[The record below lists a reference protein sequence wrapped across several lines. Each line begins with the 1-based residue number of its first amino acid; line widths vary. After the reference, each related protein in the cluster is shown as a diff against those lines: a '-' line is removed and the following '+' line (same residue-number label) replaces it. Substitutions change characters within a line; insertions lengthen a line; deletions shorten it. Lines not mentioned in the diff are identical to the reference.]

1 MISRYSHKIIP
12 SQVLKWIVAMIIL
25 IVMVFPIWWMFNV
38 VFTEPGVPISI
49 NPRLYPS
56 SLQAGIDNISQ
67 VLSDSKILH
76 AFLISIGYVVFQV
89 IGILLLSSMAAFE
102 FALFKFPGK
111 RFLFMLALL
120 SMMIPAAVTLV
131 PTYLLVVKIG
141 WLNTLQGLVV
151 PGLASAFG
159 LFMMTQFME
168 NLPREL
174 FDAGEIDGLNHFGL
188 FWQIALPLSK
198 NAIITLAI
206 LQFVRTWGN
215 YIWPLVIASNQQ
227 AYTISQVVGLYN
239 NPMTYTTVNVIM
251 ATNLLATLPTIL
263 FYFFFQR
270 FILEGIAMTGIKG

>member
-1 MISRYSHKIIP
+1 MP
-12 SQVLKWIVAMIIL
+12 SQVIKWIVAMIIL
-25 IVMVFPIWWMFNV
+25 VVMVFPIWWMINV
-38 VFTEPGVPISI
+38 VFTEPGVPISV

-56 SLQAGIDNISQ
+56 SLTAGIANISQ
-67 VLSDSKILH
+67 VLSDSSILH
-76 AFLISIGYVVFQV
+76 AFLVSIGYVVFQV
-89 IGILLLSSMAAFE
+89 VGIVLLSSMAAFE

-111 RFLFMLALL
+111 QFLFMLALL

-159 LFMMTQFME
+159 LFVMTQFME

-198 NAIITLAI
+198 NAVITLAI

-215 YIWPLVIASNQQ
+215 YIWPLVIASSQK

-251 ATNLLATLPTIL
+251 AVNLLGTLPTVL

>member
-1 MISRYSHKIIP
+1 MISKYSHKIIP
-12 SQVLKWIVAMIIL
+12 SQVIKWIVAMIIL
-25 IVMVFPIWWMFNV
+25 VVMVFPIWWMINV

-56 SLQAGIDNISQ
+56 SLSAGIANISQ
-67 VLSDSKILH
+67 VLSDSSILH
-76 AFLISIGYVVFQV
+76 AFLVSICYVVFQV

-102 FALFKFPGK
+102 FALFNFPAK
-111 RFLFMLALL
+111 RFLFLLALL

-141 WLNTLQGLVV
+141 WLNTIQGLVV

-159 LFMMTQFME
+159 LFVMTQFME

-215 YIWPLVIASNQQ
+215 YIWPLVIASSQK

-239 NPMTYTTVNVIM
+239 SPMTYTTVNVIM